1 MLRHHSLWKDSGI
14 AELQTLLLF
23 KAFRLLRAL
32 LRSSG
37 TRLSRSWRSFATTKA
52 SMRQRPAV
60 ATCGWDL
67 ASFGP
72 KRQGPL
78 PGLPHVAWASAHVAQ
93 FRGLAQVAA
102 WGRSHAT
109 SPLEAWDFLRTVLAA
124 DPEDAEMEGFFG
136 CWAIFEGEMHGGV
149 SCFFFFSAAHILMF
163 SLF

>member
-14 AELQTLLLF
+14 AELQKLLLF

-60 ATCGWDL
+60 STCGWDL
-67 ASFGP
+67 AQFGP
-72 KRQGPL
+72 KPCQGPL

-93 FRGLAQVAA
+93 FRGLAQIAA
-102 WGRSHAT
+102 LGRSHAT

-124 DPEDAEMEGFFG
+124 DPEDGDGGLLRVLDYFRRGNAWG
-136 CWAIFEGEMHGGV
+136 CFP
-149 SCFFFFSAAHILMF
+149 FFFFDAHLL
-163 SLF
+163 LFPRF